1 MLLNEVAQYKCH
13 HAKEQ
18 KCDHSFGDFL
28 ILSVVVGGRRWG
40 GGSGSSFATIR
51 ISPRQAPLLV
61 NWNWAGPFRQ
71 RAVVRMIAI
80 CSHWCHCCRRWRG
93 SRRHGWEGVYEGS
106 WSWVGVG
113 SCWGDDDATVYTSIK
128 YAKTLEDGLPPMPS
142 WVAHSTFRHYH
153 FHTISYSVV
162 DRLMEMLDSNSVDV
176 LQSKRT
182 LPWLRLVEA
191 PMQWREECSTKC
203 KRIARSRAR
212 TSRQV
217 EHSLRHS
224 W

>member
-1 MLLNEVAQYKCH
+1 VRWSGWLPFA
-13 HAKEQ
+13 
-18 KCDHSFGDFL
+18 L
-28 ILSVVVGGRRWG
+28 IGVVVAGDGG
-40 GGSGSSFATIR
+40 
-51 ISPRQAPLLV
+51 
-61 NWNWAGPFRQ
+61 
-71 RAVVRMIAI
+71 
-80 CSHWCHCCRRWRG
+80 G

-113 SCWGDDDATVYTSIK
+113 TCWCDDDATVYTSIK

-142 WVAHSTFRHYH
+142 WVAHSTFRHYRLH
-153 FHTISYSVV
+153 PISYSIV

-191 PMQWREECSTKC
+191 PMQWREECSTRC
-203 KRIARSRAR
+203 KRIAISQAR

-224 W
+224 WKTWWCSVMILVDHGVITRDDHVTTAHNHSKCWRQEQHI